1 MRNKEVSGRLCLS
14 EKTVSA
20 HKQNLFRK
28 LGVRSVLQISI
39 APEEENN
46 QPLRLENVAS
56 EPAGTPQS

>member
-1 MRNKEVSGRLCLS
+1 M
-14 EKTVSA
+14 SA